1 MNLKK
6 KTLLY
11 KKIDWIS
18 LLVFAVDK
26 ISSVKTTVIE
36 TNETNETNDCN
47 RDCDENMCDISTRC
61 TRITTGKNSVG
72 LEY

>member
-1 MNLKK
+1 M
-6 KTLLY
+6 
-11 KKIDWIS
+11 
-18 LLVFAVDK
+18 LVFAVDK
-26 ISSVKTTVIE
+26 LSSVKTTVIE
-36 TNETNETNDCN
+36 TNETNDFN